1 MFANRKEAGRLLALR
16 LESLREQDPLVIAL
30 PRGGLPVAAE
40 IAKRLDADFDI
51 VLVRKIGA
59 PVQPELA
66 LGAIVDGDPPVLSWN
81 EDVIAHLRV
90 TRTEID
96 AIVAAERAEIERRR
110 KTYLGGRR
118 PISPDGRLVIL
129 VDDGIATGATAR
141 TALRALRQQG
151 ASRVILAVPVAP
163 PDVVKALQRE
173 ADDVYCLESPDRFGS
188 VGAHYRDFHQLDD
201 AEAIAI
207 IDALGQAKPNDS
219 DGKG

>member
-1 MFANRKEAGRLLALR
+1 MFANRKQAGRLLAER
-16 LESLREQDPLVIAL
+16 LEGLRDQDPLVIAL

-59 PVQPELA
+59 PGRRELA
-66 LGAIVDGDPPVLSWN
+66 LGAIVDGDPPVVRWN
-81 EDVIAHLRV
+81 EDVIAHLQV
-90 TRTEID
+90 TRTEIE

-110 KTYLGGRR
+110 KTYFGGHRR
-118 PISPDGRLVIL
+118 ISPAGRLVIL

-151 ASRVILAVPVAP
+151 ARRVILAVPLAP
-163 PDVVKALQRE
+163 PDVVNALQRE
-173 ADDVYCLESPDRFGS
+173 ADEVYCLESPDPFGS
-188 VGAHYRDFHQLDD
+188 VGAHYRDFRQLDD

-207 IDALGQAKPNDS
+207 IDASGQSKPKDS
-219 DGKG
+219 DGKS